1 MHFYFVKLDFS
12 LANLHFYEV
21 KWTVYLA
28 DVHFYVVK
36 LRVAIAKLHFYDV
49 KLLSLGSCGT
59 TGGKK
64 MRRKEAQHEE
74 NKTLLRGKIQG
85 ARESPGEPRR

>member
-1 MHFYFVKLDFS
+1 MHFYLVNFDFS

-28 DVHFYVVK
+28 DVHFYLVK
-36 LRVAIAKLHFYDV
+36 LRVAIAKLHFYEV

-59 TGGKK
+59 MGGKK
-64 MRRKEAQHEE
+64 MRRKEAQYEE
-74 NKTLLRGKIQG
+74 KTNIFTM
-85 ARESPGEPRR
+85 